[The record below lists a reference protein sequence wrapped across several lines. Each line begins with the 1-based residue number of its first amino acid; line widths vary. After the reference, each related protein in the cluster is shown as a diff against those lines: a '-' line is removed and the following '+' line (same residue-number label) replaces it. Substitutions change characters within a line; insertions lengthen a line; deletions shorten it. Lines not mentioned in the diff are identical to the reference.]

1 MSRLS
6 HWRLRRRLHRL
17 GIAHRADFVLP
28 DGVDGYVHIEQA
40 LLRPEGLYVID
51 VLEGRGQLIA
61 GERLAEW
68 TLIGKRRFVFPNPLA
83 ALARKVTAARMVAG
97 RAVPLAGYVV
107 LADGLELPRAQPP
120 AVVSLAGLRAALP
133 ALGSDAAVP
142 PDYAEAWARLAA
154 APTHAGG

>member
-1 MSRLS
+1 MSRFAQ
-6 HWRLRRRLHRL
+6 WRLRHRLHRL

-40 LLRPEGLYVID
+40 LLRPEGLYVLD

-68 TLIGKRRFVFPNPLA
+68 TLVGKRRFVFPNPLA
-83 ALARKVTAARMVAG
+83 TLARKVTAARMVAG
-97 RAVPLAGYVV
+97 QAVPFTGFVV
-107 LADGLELPRAQPP
+107 LADGLEVPRGRPP
-120 AVVSLAGLRAALP
+120 GLLSLAELQRALP
-133 ALGSDAAVP
+133 ALRADAAVP

-154 APTHAGG
+154 VPTHSGN